1 MGNQTFS
8 PEQARGV
15 AKSIASKGSNL
26 ETLVKQLST
35 EINSVG
41 GWWQGES
48 STAFIE
54 EFNHLRDT
62 ALKQMYECVNAISKQ
77 LESVANVKE
86 QSERD
91 IAAQLRK

>member
-1 MGNQTFS
+1 MGDQKFS

-15 AKSIASKGSNL
+15 AKSISGKGKNV
-26 ETLVKQLST
+26 ETLINQLDS
-35 EINSVG
+35 EIKAVG
-41 GWWQGES
+41 NWWQGDS

-54 EFNHLRDT
+54 EFHQ
-62 ALKQMYECVNAISKQ
+62 LKENYLKKMVECVEGISRQ
-77 LESVANVKE
+77 LNSVADVKE